1 MSGLTFLVYYII
13 GYFITLLVLIMWGKK
28 LGFDYDVEETYANYD
43 NWGSNA
49 SAYPGISFAWPML
62 LIVGVIISIWMGLSF
77 LTFCLLELRNRER

>member
-28 LGFDYDVEETYANYD
+28 LGFDYDVEKTYANYD
-43 NWGSNA
+43 DWDSNA
-49 SAYPGISFAWPML
+49 SAYPGISFACPML
-62 LIVGVIISIWMGLSF
+62 VIVGVIISIWMGISF